1 MSVKTVNDLLEIAI
15 QHEISSQQFYQDALE
30 QTSDEKVRHFLK
42 SLIEEE
48 QGHERI
54 LINIK
59 AMDIYDGSVTV
70 DEDALHIAGESHT
83 VDIPELSREPK
94 LEEIYEIALKRE
106 TKAYNIFRQL
116 TDAVDDD
123 ELKTLFSNLAEEEM
137 NHHKN
142 IDQKYNAQTGQMGH
156 EA

>member
-15 QHEISSQQFYQDALE
+15 QHEISSQKFYQDALG
-30 QTSDEKVRHFLK
+30 QTSDQKVRHFLE

-48 QGHERI
+48 KGHERM

-59 AMDIYDGSVTV
+59 AMDIYDGSVV
-70 DEDALHIAGESHT
+70 VNEDALRIAGDSHSI
-83 VDIPELSREPK
+83 DIPELSREPQ

-116 TDAVDDD
+116 TTAVDDE

-137 NHHKN
+137 SHHKN
-142 IDQKYNAQTGQMGH
+142 IDQKYNAQTGQMGR